1 MTRPDFRSI
10 DEYIAAQPAAA
21 QVALGRVRCAIR
33 AAAWG
38 AEEGISY
45 KIPAYTLHGGVLL
58 YFAGWKQ
65 HFSIYPASDRMV
77 AAFKG
82 ELDPYRASKGTLR
95 FPLSVP
101 VPVKLIERIARFRVR
116 EIDER
121 KQAKGAAKKRAGSS
135 QSGRKVAR

>member
-1 MTRPDFRSI
+1 MPRAEFKSV
-10 DEYIAAQPAAA
+10 DEYIAAQPAAS

-45 KIPAYTLHGGVLL
+45 KIPAYTLHGTVVL

-65 HFSIYPASDRMV
+65 HYSIYPADDRLV
-77 AAFKG
+77 AAFDG
-82 ELDPYRASKGTLR
+82 ELEQYRASKGTLR

-101 VPVKLIERIARFRVR
+101 VPVKLIERIARYRVK
-116 EIDER
+116 EIAER
-121 KQAKGAAKKRAGSS
+121 KRAKAAAPPPKKR
-135 QSGRKVAR
+135 

>member
-1 MTRPDFRSI
+1 MVRPDFKSI

-38 AEEGISY
+38 AKEGISY
-45 KIPAYTLHGGVLL
+45 KMPAYTLQGSVLL
-58 YFAGWKQ
+58 YFAGWKS
-65 HFSIYPASDRMV
+65 HFSIYPAGDRLM

-95 FPLSVP
+95 FPLSSP
-101 VPVKLIERIARFRVR
+101 VPIKLIERIARFRVK
-116 EIDER
+116 EIAEQNQP
-121 KQAKGAAKKRAGSS
+121 KVAAKKR
-135 QSGRKVAR
+135 

>member
-1 MTRPDFRSI
+1 MPRAEFKSV
-10 DEYIAAQPAAA
+10 DEYIAAQPAAS

-45 KIPAYTLHGGVLL
+45 KIPAYTLHGTVVL

-65 HFSIYPASDRMV
+65 HYSIYPADDRLV
-77 AAFKG
+77 AAFDG
-82 ELDPYRASKGTLR
+82 ELEQFRASKGTLR

-101 VPVKLIERIARFRVR
+101 VPVKLIERIARYRVK
-116 EIDER
+116 EIAER
-121 KQAKGAAKKRAGSS
+121 KRAKAATAKKH
-135 QSGRKVAR
+135 

>member
-1 MTRPDFRSI
+1 MGRPDFRSI
-10 DEYIAAQPAAA
+10 DEYIAAQPAAS

-45 KIPAYTLHGGVLL
+45 KIPAYTLHGKVLL

-65 HFSIYPASDRMV
+65 HYSIYPANDRLL

-82 ELDPYRASKGTLR
+82 ELDRYKASKGTLR

-101 VPVKLIERIARFRVR
+101 VPVKLIERIAKFRAR
-116 EIDER
+116 EAARRE
-121 KQAKGAAKKRAGSS
+121 KAKAQKKS
-135 QSGRKVAR
+135 

>member
-1 MTRPDFRSI
+1 MPRAEFKSV
-10 DEYIAAQPAAA
+10 DEYIAAQPAAS

-45 KIPAYTLHGGVLL
+45 KIPAYTLHGTVVL

-65 HFSIYPASDRMV
+65 HYSIYPADDRLF
-77 AAFKG
+77 AAFDG
-82 ELDPYRASKGTLR
+82 ELEQYRASKGTLR

-101 VPVKLIERIARFRVR
+101 VPVKLIERIARYRVK
-116 EIDER
+116 EIAER
-121 KQAKGAAKKRAGSS
+121 KRAKATAPKKR
-135 QSGRKVAR
+135 

>member
-1 MTRPDFRSI
+1 MPRAEFKSV
-10 DEYIAAQPAAA
+10 DEYIAAQPAAS

-45 KIPAYTLHGGVLL
+45 KIPAYTLHGTVVL

-65 HFSIYPASDRMV
+65 HYSIYPADDRLV
-77 AAFKG
+77 AAFDG
-82 ELDPYRASKGTLR
+82 ELEQYRASKGTLR

-101 VPVKLIERIARFRVR
+101 VPVKLIERIARYRVK
-116 EIDER
+116 EIAER
-121 KQAKGAAKKRAGSS
+121 KRAKAAPPPKKR
-135 QSGRKVAR
+135 

>member
-1 MTRPDFRSI
+1 MPRTEFKSVE
-10 DEYIAAQPAAA
+10 EYIAAQPAAS

-45 KIPAYTLHGGVLL
+45 KIPVYKLHGTVVL

-65 HFSIYPASDRMV
+65 HYSIYPADDRLV
-77 AAFKG
+77 AAFNG
-82 ELDPYRASKGTLR
+82 ELDQYKASKGTLR

-101 VPVKLIERIARFRVR
+101 VPVKLIERIARFRVK
-116 EIDER
+116 EISER
-121 KQAKGAAKKRAGSS
+121 KRAKAATPKKH
-135 QSGRKVAR
+135 

>member
-1 MTRPDFRSI
+1 MARPDFRSI
-10 DEYIAAQPAAA
+10 DEYIAEQSASS

-45 KIPAYTLHGGVLL
+45 KIPAYRLHGSVLL
-58 YFAGWKQ
+58 YFAGWKE
-65 HFSIYPASDRMV
+65 HYSIYPASDAMV

-95 FPLSVP
+95 FPLSKP
-101 VPVKLIERIARFRVR
+101 VPVKLIERIARFRVK

-121 KQAKGAAKKRAGSS
+121 KQAKAAVSKKR
-135 QSGRKVAR
+135 

>member
-1 MTRPDFRSI
+1 MPRAEFKSV
-10 DEYIAAQPAAA
+10 DEYIAAQPAAS

-45 KIPAYTLHGGVLL
+45 KIPAYTLHGTVVL

-65 HFSIYPASDRMV
+65 HYSIYPADDRLV
-77 AAFKG
+77 AAFDG
-82 ELDPYRASKGTLR
+82 ELEQFRASKGTLR

-101 VPVKLIERIARFRVR
+101 VPVKLIERIARYRVK
-116 EIDER
+116 EIAER
-121 KQAKGAAKKRAGSS
+121 KRAKATTAKKH
-135 QSGRKVAR
+135 

>member
-1 MTRPDFRSI
+1 MPRAEFKSV
-10 DEYIAAQPAAA
+10 DEYIAAQPAAS

-45 KIPAYTLHGGVLL
+45 KIPAYTLHGTVVL

-65 HFSIYPASDRMV
+65 HYSIYPADDRLV
-77 AAFKG
+77 AAFDG
-82 ELDPYRASKGTLR
+82 ELEQFRASKGTLR

-101 VPVKLIERIARFRVR
+101 VPVKLIERIARYRVK
-116 EIDER
+116 EIAER
-121 KQAKGAAKKRAGSS
+121 KRAKATAPPKKH
-135 QSGRKVAR
+135 

>member
-1 MTRPDFRSI
+1 MPRAEFKSV
-10 DEYIAAQPAAA
+10 DEYIAAQPAAS

-45 KIPAYTLHGGVLL
+45 KIPAYTLHGTVVL

-65 HFSIYPASDRMV
+65 HYSIYPADDRLV
-77 AAFKG
+77 AAFDG
-82 ELDPYRASKGTLR
+82 ELEQYRASKGTLR

-101 VPVKLIERIARFRVR
+101 VPVKLIERIARYRVK
-116 EIDER
+116 EIAER
-121 KQAKGAAKKRAGSS
+121 KRAKAAPPPKKH
-135 QSGRKVAR
+135 

>member
-1 MTRPDFRSI
+1 MPRTEFKSV
-10 DEYIAAQPAAA
+10 DEYIAAQPAAS

-45 KIPAYTLHGGVLL
+45 KIPAYTLHGTVVL

-65 HFSIYPASDRMV
+65 HYSIYPADDRLV
-77 AAFKG
+77 AAFDG
-82 ELDPYRASKGTLR
+82 ELEQYRASKGTLR

-101 VPVKLIERIARFRVR
+101 VPVKLIERITRFRVK
-116 EIDER
+116 EIAER
-121 KQAKGAAKKRAGSS
+121 KLAKATPAKKR
-135 QSGRKVAR
+135 

>member
-1 MTRPDFRSI
+1 MPRAEFKSV
-10 DEYIAAQPAAA
+10 DEYIAAQPAAS

-45 KIPAYTLHGGVLL
+45 KIPAYTLHGTVVL

-65 HFSIYPASDRMV
+65 HYSIYPADDRLV
-77 AAFKG
+77 AAFDG
-82 ELDPYRASKGTLR
+82 ELEQYRASKGTLR

-101 VPVKLIERIARFRVR
+101 VPVKLIERIARYRVK
-116 EIDER
+116 EIAER
-121 KQAKGAAKKRAGSS
+121 KRAKATAPKKR
-135 QSGRKVAR
+135 

>member
-1 MTRPDFRSI
+1 MMPRTEFKSV
-10 DEYIAAQPAAA
+10 DEYIAAQPAAS

-45 KIPAYTLHGGVLL
+45 KIPAYTLHGTVVL

-65 HFSIYPASDRMV
+65 HYSIYPADDRLV
-77 AAFKG
+77 AAFDG
-82 ELDPYRASKGTLR
+82 ELEQYRASKGTLR

-101 VPVKLIERIARFRVR
+101 VPVKLIERIARYRVK
-116 EIDER
+116 EIGER
-121 KQAKGAAKKRAGSS
+121 KRAKAAPLKKR
-135 QSGRKVAR
+135 

>member
-1 MTRPDFRSI
+1 MPRAEFKSV
-10 DEYIAAQPAAA
+10 DEYIAAQPAAS

-45 KIPAYTLHGGVLL
+45 KIPAYTLHGTVVL

-65 HFSIYPASDRMV
+65 HYSIYPADDRLV
-77 AAFKG
+77 AAFDG
-82 ELDPYRASKGTLR
+82 ELEQYRASKGTLR

-101 VPVKLIERIARFRVR
+101 VPVKLIERIARYRVK
-116 EIDER
+116 EIAER
-121 KQAKGAAKKRAGSS
+121 KRAKTMAPKKR
-135 QSGRKVAR
+135 

>member
-1 MTRPDFRSI
+1 MYVGNTGRAMASPDFQSI

-38 AEEGISY
+38 AKEGISY
-45 KIPAYTLHGGVLL
+45 KIPAYTLHGSVLL

-65 HFSIYPASDRMV
+65 HYSIYPADERLL

-82 ELDPYRASKGTLR
+82 ELDQYRASKGTLR

-101 VPVKLIERIARFRVR
+101 VPVKLIERIARFRAK
-116 EIDER
+116 EISEG
-121 KQAKGAAKKRAGSS
+121 KQAQKRHS
-135 QSGRKVAR
+135 

>member
-1 MTRPDFRSI
+1 MVKTGTTMARPDFRSI
-10 DEYIAAQPAAA
+10 AEYIAAQPAAA

-45 KIPAYTLHGGVLL
+45 KIPAYTLHGSVLL
-58 YFAGWKQ
+58 YFAGWKH
-65 HFSIYPASDRMV
+65 HFSIYPASEAMV

-101 VPVKLIERIARFRVR
+101 VPVKLIERIARFRAK

-121 KQAKGAAKKRAGSS
+121 KHARVAAKKR
-135 QSGRKVAR
+135 

>member
-1 MTRPDFRSI
+1 MARPDFRSI
-10 DEYIAAQPAAA
+10 DEYIAAQPAAS

-45 KIPAYTLHGGVLL
+45 KIPAYKLHGSVLL
-58 YFAGWKQ
+58 YFAGWKN
-65 HFSIYPASDRMV
+65 HFSIYPAGDRLV

-101 VPVKLIERIARFRVR
+101 VPVKLIERIARFRVQ
-116 EIDER
+116 EISEGKR
-121 KQAKGAAKKRAGSS
+121 PKAAAKKS
-135 QSGRKVAR
+135 